1 LSEQYIVLTPPTVE
15 PVSLID
21 AKTYLR
27 VDFSDDDLLI
37 ANLIS
42 RARSL
47 CETITG
53 KAWAYQKIQEVF
65 IIERPEGGTLSGPIE
80 KGANWYNFQQQ
91 LGSNPFGPAQF
102 FFDLAMPPI
111 DRVLL
116 PVIETK
122 VVAFDPW
129 TVFTQYTN
137 SDGSTNTWVDYTQEP
152 ARMYIQSPITA
163 NFYRF
168 TFWCG
173 FGGTNTYPLP
183 GDLKQALYEAINYLY
198 DYREAEDF
206 PGELKAKLLRKR
218 VASAWI

>member
-1 LSEQYIVLTPPTVE
+1 MESFVVLTPPSVE
-15 PVSLID
+15 PVTLSEVK
-21 AKTYLR
+21 AYMR
-27 VDFSDDDLLI
+27 VDFSDDDVLI
-37 ANLIS
+37 ANLIT

-47 CETITG
+47 CETITSR
-53 KAWAYQKIQEVF
+53 AWGYQQIQEVF
-65 IIERPEGGTLSGPIE
+65 IIERPTGGEISGPIE

-111 DRVLL
+111 DRVQL

-129 TVFTQYTN
+129 LVFPQYTN
-137 SDGSTNTWVDYTQEP
+137 PDNSTNTWVDYTQEP
-152 ARMYIQSPITA
+152 ARIYIMSPITA

-168 TFWCG
+168 TYYAG
-173 FGGTNTYPLP
+173 YGNTNTYPLP
-183 GDLKQALYEAINYLY
+183 FDMKQALMECISYLY

-206 PGELKAKLLRKR
+206 PCALKQKLLSKR